1 MSHRAIAAL
10 TTARTLLSIASVT
23 LAALGLGVASA
34 QQTPTPA
41 PRPSDSAPRR
51 PTASVNQQPRID
63 VLGMARPI
71 EMHDTIWIEDLTMME
86 VRDLIK
92 SGKTTALI
100 LTGGIEENGPYLTT
114 GKHNNVLRVTGD
126 SIARSLGNALAAPIV
141 TLEPGNPERVR
152 TPGTVFL
159 SPETYRAVLTDMA
172 VSLKTQGFTDI
183 VLLGDSGGNLKP
195 MQEVAEALNAKWKGS
210 GGTAYFVPEY
220 YNYDEVEKF
229 EQEVLGIHEKMEGLH
244 DDYYISSIIMV
255 HDVNGVRAPERIKAG
270 KFTINGV
277 SLAPVEKTIEN
288 GRRIV
293 KFRTEK
299 TVAAIRKAMAAAK

>member
-1 MSHRAIAAL
+1 MRNRFI
-10 TTARTLLSIASVT
+10 TAPPTMRTLLSIATAT
-23 LAALGLGVASA
+23 LAALGLAVASA
-34 QQTPTPA
+34 QQAPPPA
-41 PRPSDSAPRR
+41 PR
-51 PTASVNQQPRID
+51 PTASVNQQPRVD

-71 EMHDTIWIEDLTMME
+71 DMHDSIWIEDLTMME
-86 VRDLIK
+86 VRDLIR

-152 TPGTVFL
+152 TPGTVLL

-210 GGTAYFVPEY
+210 GTTAYFVPEY

-255 HDVNGVRAPERIKAG
+255 HDVNGVRAPERVKAG
-270 KFTINGV
+270 KFMINGV
-277 SLAPVEKTIEN
+277 SLAPVEKTTEN

-299 TVAAIRKAMAAAK
+299 TVAAIRKAMAAAR